1 MATTDKFPVVFL
13 DRDGTIIVDKIFLN
27 NPDEIEFL
35 DGVID
40 GLKKLYDAG
49 FKLVVVTNQS
59 GIARGLV
66 QLENLYAIH
75 KKISEVLTQHGVE
88 IYRYYFCPHMPDSG
102 CECRK
107 PNTGAVKEIIN
118 YVDKENSFM
127 IGDKDT
133 DVGFGK
139 NLGVKTILLTTTD
152 NIQGLKWEPDFIAK
166 NFKEAVDIV
175 LKTRK
180 RSEL

>member
-1 MATTDKFPVVFL
+1 MATVDKFPIVFL

-27 NPDEIEFL
+27 NPDEVEFL
-35 DGVID
+35 DGVVE

-66 QLENLYAIH
+66 QIENLHAIH
-75 KKISEVLTQHGVE
+75 KKISEVLKQYGVE

-107 PNTGAVKEIIN
+107 PKIGAVKEMLEQI
-118 YVDKENSFM
+118 DKEKSFVV
-127 IGDKDT
+127 GDKDT
-133 DVGFGK
+133 DIGFGK
-139 NLGVKTILLTTTD
+139 NLAVKTILLASTVD
-152 NIQGLKWEPDFIAK
+152 NIDQFQWKPDFIAK
-166 NFKEAVDIV
+166 NFSEAVEII
-175 LKTRK
+175 LNER
-180 RSEL
+180 